1 MVPGSGD
8 GIPKVEGIAFMV
20 MTLERRSVV
29 ESAVTVRRSPATGNG
44 DEPGLALMSAL
55 LSRSPATFTIE
66 SSSAHAVTEF
76 ASPLRLFLLMAG
88 RASGGVSATVAPHFS
103 EETYPALLDLVGR
116 LNGSG
121 ASDLW
126 RPDGARTLA
135 VGNARHMFI
144 SADMPVIER
153 SVRPDRL
160 LEVIAAHSIQAD
172 WYRSR
177 VAPRLVSDSMV
188 RVFYGRRGVAGSAFA
203 VADAEAMAEE
213 AITGERRRFSLP
225 DTATEFH

>member
-1 MVPGSGD
+1 M
-8 GIPKVEGIAFMV
+8 M
-20 MTLERRSVV
+20 MTDERRGVREHSVG
-29 ESAVTVRRSPATGNG
+29 ATVPPIAEDLN
-44 DEPGLALMSAL
+44 EPGPALMAAL
-55 LSRSPATFTIE
+55 LSHSPATFTIE
-66 SSSAHAVTEF
+66 TGATDSVRAVTEF

-135 VGNARHMFI
+135 VGSARHMFI
-144 SADMPVIER
+144 SADMPVVER
-153 SVRPDRL
+153 SARPDRF
-160 LEVIAAHSIQAD
+160 LEVVAAHRLQAD

-177 VAPRLVSDSMV
+177 VAPRPVSGSMV

-203 VADAEAMAEE
+203 AADAEAMAEE
-213 AITGERRRFSLP
+213 AMTGERRRFSLP
-225 DTATEFH
+225 

>member
-1 MVPGSGD
+1 MAS
-8 GIPKVEGIAFMV
+8 
-20 MTLERRSVV
+20 
-29 ESAVTVRRSPATGNG
+29 
-44 DEPGLALMSAL
+44 L

-66 SSSAHAVTEF
+66 TGKTDSVRAVTEF

-126 RPDGARTLA
+126 RPDGARSLA
-135 VGNARHMFI
+135 VGEARHMFI
-144 SADMPVIER
+144 SADMPVVER
-153 SVRPDRL
+153 SARPDRL
-160 LEVIAAHSIQAD
+160 LEVVAAHMIQAD

-177 VAPRLVSDSMV
+177 VAPRLVAGSMV

-203 VADAEAMAEE
+203 AADAEAMAEE
-213 AITGERRRFSLP
+213 AMSGERRRFSLP
-225 DTATEFH
+225 